1 MGILVRE
8 VEKHAPAAASPGS
21 AAVSGGPARGASVA
35 PRALNR
41 SQAAPPAMNRPQVT
55 PTAMNRPQVT
65 PGRRLPNS
73 GALGFLAAA
82 VLLVFGLAFPVGR
95 YLTPTRG
102 LGYALGIA
110 GGSMMLLLFLYSARK
125 RFRWL
130 AFLGPTA
137 RWFRFHMALGV
148 LGPLCILYHADFS
161 LGATNSNVALFS
173 MLTVA
178 GSGLVGRYIYAH
190 IHRGLYG
197 QRATVTELRERAE
210 GLRALSG
217 TVGFLPELVG
227 RLEVVEKRLLSA
239 GSRLPVLAA
248 LKPPIIATV
257 ALAARWRVHRYI
269 HTQLRLAAR
278 ASPVVA
284 AERKRLARAACAY
297 ADRRIGATGRLAGF
311 QAYER
316 LFSLWHA
323 LHLPLIFV
331 LIAAG
336 IAHVI
341 AVSIY

>member
-1 MGILVRE
+1 MGIPARE
-8 VEKHAPAAASPGS
+8 VESPAGARSASGAAQARGRAQAAAS
-21 AAVSGGPARGASVA
+21 AAHRPQVA
-35 PRALNR
+35 PRR
-41 SQAAPPAMNRPQVT
+41 W
-55 PTAMNRPQVT
+55 
-65 PGRRLPNS
+65 LPH
-73 GALGFLAAA
+73 LGVLAFLAAGA
-82 VLLVFGLAFPVGR
+82 LLVFGVTFPVSR
-95 YLTPTRG
+95 YITPTRG
-102 LGYALGIA
+102 LGYVLGIA

-125 RFRWL
+125 RLRWL

-137 RWFRFHMALGV
+137 RWFRFHMLLGV

-178 GSGLVGRYIYAH
+178 GSGLIGRYIYSH

-197 QRATVTELRERAE
+197 QRLTVTELRERAE

-227 RLEVVEKRLLSA
+227 RLEAVERRLLAA
-239 GSRLPVLAA
+239 GPRLPLLAA
-248 LKPPIIATV
+248 LKPPLV
-257 ALAARWRVHRYI
+257 AALAMAARWRVHRYI
-269 HTQLRLAAR
+269 RRQLRVAAR
-278 ASPVVA
+278 SSPVIA
-284 AERKRLARAACAY
+284 TERRRLARSACAY
-297 ADRRIGATGRLAGF
+297 ADKRIGATGRLAGF

-336 IAHVI
+336 IVHVI
-341 AVSIY
+341 AVTLY

>member
-1 MGILVRE
+1 MKNR
-8 VEKHAPAAASPGS
+8 APALAAAASPAVAGAPARNQS
-21 AAVSGGPARGASVA
+21 QAGPAAVKRP
-35 PRALNR
+35 
-41 SQAAPPAMNRPQVT
+41 QAPP
-55 PTAMNRPQVT
+55 
-65 PGRRLPNS
+65 RRRFATF
-73 GALGFLAAA
+73 GALGFLVVAA
-82 VLLVFGLAFPVGR
+82 LLVFGLVFPVGR
-95 YLTPTRG
+95 YITPTRG

-130 AFLGPTA
+130 AFLGATA
-137 RWFRFHMALGV
+137 RWFRFHMALGI

-197 QRATVTELRERAE
+197 QRLTVSELRDRADS
-210 GLRALSG
+210 LRALSG

-227 RLEVVEKRLLSA
+227 RLDEIEKRLLAA
-239 GSRLPVLAA
+239 GPRLPLLAA
-248 LKPPIIATV
+248 LRPAVIGAV
-257 ALAARWRVHRYI
+257 AAAARWRLHGHIRA
-269 HTQLRLAAR
+269 QLRLAAR
-278 ASPVVA
+278 NSPVVA
-284 AERKRLARAACAY
+284 AERKRLSRAARAY
-297 ADRRIGATGRLAGF
+297 ADRRISATGRLAGF

-336 IAHVI
+336 VVHVI
-341 AVSIY
+341 AVSLY